1 MIEAD
6 DLLVVCFA
14 VVPLGCLPQSV
25 ASSGK
30 NQSNLIDPVVFIE
43 AHTGLCIALPLPM
56 PVSCH
61 QQRCGILDSLLLAL
75 SLTMETLFNVI
86 SLETLLVIGAYVALG
101 GAYLVVVP
109 LLLYAWMSRR
119 WPVMGK
125 YERLGIYSLVFLF
138 FPGLIVFAP
147 FLNLRFSGQGEV

>member
-1 MIEAD
+1 
-6 DLLVVCFA
+6 
-14 VVPLGCLPQSV
+14 
-25 ASSGK
+25 
-30 NQSNLIDPVVFIE
+30 
-43 AHTGLCIALPLPM
+43 
-56 PVSCH
+56 
-61 QQRCGILDSLLLAL
+61 
-75 SLTMETLFNVI
+75 METLFNVI

-109 LLLYAWMSRR
+109 LLLYACMSRR

>member
-14 VVPLGCLPQSV
+14 VVPFGCLPQSV
-25 ASSGK
+25 ASSGE
-30 NQSNLIDPVVFIE
+30 NQRNLNDPVVFIE
-43 AHTGLCIALPLPM
+43 AHTGLCIVLPRPM